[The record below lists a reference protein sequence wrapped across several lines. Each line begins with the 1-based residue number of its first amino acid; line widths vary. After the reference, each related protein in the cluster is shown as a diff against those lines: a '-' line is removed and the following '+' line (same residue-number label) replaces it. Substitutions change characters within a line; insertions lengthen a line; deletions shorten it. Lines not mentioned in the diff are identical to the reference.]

1 MRSEKQKNE
10 LSPSTQK
17 IQEKIIKKHEG
28 KSIMKEKYIVTQ
40 PQGHSQN

>member
-1 MRSEKQKNE
+1 VRNKKNE

-17 IQEKIIKKHEG
+17 IQEKVIKKHEE
-28 KSIMKEKYIVTQ
+28 KSILKEKYMVTQ